1 VIAAAITA
9 AALALTAPAAP
20 PAAGA
25 PFATISIPA
34 IGLHALV
41 REGVSQRVL
50 DLGPGHY
57 PGSGVPGRRRAVAI
71 AGHRVTHTRPFL
83 RIHELKKGQRIV
95 LTRRSERFVYRISAM
110 RVVEP
115 TDVWPIRMRPTVQ
128 RLVLTACHPPHSD
141 RYRLVVFAKLV
152 DAEAA

>member
-9 AALALTAPAAP
+9 TALALSAPAAP

-25 PFATISIPA
+25 TFATISIPA

-41 REGVSQRVL
+41 REGVSQGVL
-50 DLGPGHY
+50 DRGPGHY
-57 PGSGVPGRRRAVAI
+57 PSSGLPGGRRAIAI

-83 RIHELKKGQRIV
+83 RIHQLKRGQRIV
-95 LTRRSERFVYRISAM
+95 LTRGSDRYVYRVSAM
-110 RVVEP
+110 RVVDP

-128 RLVLTACHPPHSD
+128 RVVLTACHPAHSD
-141 RYRLVVFAKLV
+141 RQRLVVFAKLV
-152 DAEAA
+152 ERRD

>member
-1 VIAAAITA
+1 VIAAAITMT
-9 AALALTAPAAP
+9 ALALSAPAAA

-50 DLGPGHY
+50 DRGPGHY
-57 PGSGVPGRRRAVAI
+57 PGSGLPGGRLAVAI

-83 RIHELKKGQRIV
+83 RINQLKRGQRIV
-95 LTRRSERFVYRISAM
+95 LTRRSHRFVYRVSAM
-110 RVVEP
+110 RVLDP
-115 TDVWPIRMRPTVQ
+115 TDVWPTRMHPTVQ

-141 RYRLVVFAKLV
+141 RKRLVVFAKLV
-152 DAEAA
+152 EPPI